1 MPRMLLLWDIDG
13 PRELARLPAAADLTD
28 FRLNESS
35 GAVGALAF
43 SPDGKYL
50 VAGFGSPGLIAPNNL
65 AVSRS
70 PLKVWE
76 VATRRMIR
84 RLNGH
89 GGYCVSLDFSRDGA
103 RLASGSRDGTAILW
117 STATWKALRT
127 IRNADADSIYSS
139 VYTQAGMV
147 EDAAFSPDGKT
158 LAIASREGTVQ
169 LFDVATGALH
179 FSLKGHSSSVNALA
193 FSPDGRTLAT
203 GGSDQTIRLWNTQTG
218 RELMQMD
225 LGNAAMGGVE
235 TLAFS
240 PDGRQMLAGGNGTT
254 VWSAAAVV
262 WNDPDRAAS
271 QLRSLLQSNAL
282 FQSRIRM
289 LSENLR
295 LHEVL
300 AKLDAKDVRVRAAL
314 AAAQANWHAS
324 RHSWPE
330 AAGAFDRLRAA
341 EPTAPEAWLRTPG
354 LLRLATA
361 LLHKN
366 RPLEAAALL
375 SGGANRRSQDG
386 LPNIEQA
393 GAGFHDAATA
403 DLLEPLRSLI
413 KERLGQEPRN
423 PGLLELRAELAGQWF
438 DTKAQLADYTAAIEA
453 LSRQTPEPTADLRR
467 LYGRRGNA
475 HVALKQWQQ
484 AQADYSRGVTDATT
498 DFTLLSNQ
506 ALALHQLHGDPQALL
521 ELVKRHPKLAST
533 VGDLFIQEK
542 DWSRALE
549 SYGRGITPETT
560 DALLLS
566 KRAFGHEALKNWEAA
581 VADWSR
587 AAAGDPHAAR
597 ILAELGRRLTSAGQA
612 ALANVQ
618 FEKARAL
625 YERSL
630 DSGAEDDAVALELAQ
645 LLVDQHENAH
655 PTPWTVL
662 EPTEMKSSGGATLSL
677 RPDRSILAG
686 GKNPDRDV
694 YTLATKTDLEHITAI
709 QLERSAILRYPRT
722 ARDETRVTFI

>member
-1 MPRMLLLWDIDG
+1 MAFAGDGFKLITADVDGTIKVWEDARKLSSTTAAAKAFKGHEAAVTHLGFSSDGRQLVSTSADKTARVWDMDHTGLALSALERSGSVCYAARFSADGQWIAAADGASVRLWDAATGKLVPVLSSGGKARVYSVAFSPADNRLLAVGYGGQTDASYVALWDIDG
-13 PRELARLPAAADLTD
+13 PRELAHLPAAADLTD

-65 AVSRS
+65 AVSTS

-179 FSLKGHSSSVNALA
+179 FALKGHSSSVNALA

-203 GGSDQTIRLWNTQTG
+203 GGSDQTIRLWNIQTG

-271 QLRSLLQSNAL
+271 QLHR
-282 FQSRIRM
+282 
-289 LSENLR
+289 
-295 LHEVL
+295 
-300 AKLDAKDVRVRAAL
+300 
-314 AAAQANWHAS
+314 
-324 RHSWPE
+324 
-330 AAGAFDRLRAA
+330 
-341 EPTAPEAWLRTPG
+341 
-354 LLRLATA
+354 
-361 LLHKN
+361 
-366 RPLEAAALL
+366 
-375 SGGANRRSQDG
+375 
-386 LPNIEQA
+386 
-393 GAGFHDAATA
+393 
-403 DLLEPLRSLI
+403 
-413 KERLGQEPRN
+413 
-423 PGLLELRAELAGQWF
+423 
-438 DTKAQLADYTAAIEA
+438 
-453 LSRQTPEPTADLRR
+453 
-467 LYGRRGNA
+467 
-475 HVALKQWQQ
+475 
-484 AQADYSRGVTDATT
+484 
-498 DFTLLSNQ
+498 
-506 ALALHQLHGDPQALL
+506 
-521 ELVKRHPKLAST
+521 
-533 VGDLFIQEK
+533 
-542 DWSRALE
+542 
-549 SYGRGITPETT
+549 
-560 DALLLS
+560 
-566 KRAFGHEALKNWEAA
+566 
-581 VADWSR
+581 
-587 AAAGDPHAAR
+587 
-597 ILAELGRRLTSAGQA
+597 
-612 ALANVQ
+612 
-618 FEKARAL
+618 
-625 YERSL
+625 
-630 DSGAEDDAVALELAQ
+630 
-645 LLVDQHENAH
+645 
-655 PTPWTVL
+655 
-662 EPTEMKSSGGATLSL
+662 
-677 RPDRSILAG
+677 
-686 GKNPDRDV
+686 
-694 YTLATKTDLEHITAI
+694 
-709 QLERSAILRYPRT
+709 
-722 ARDETRVTFI
+722 